1 MINDLENQINFCI
14 SKGAT
19 ETNTLDGSKTD
30 GKNKDED
37 AKLEA
42 VIIGAAA
49 STFVLGMIAYVFL
62 KYKK

>member
-19 ETNTLDGSKTD
+19 TNDNLDGSKTD

-37 AKLEA
+37 K
-42 VIIGAAA
+42 
-49 STFVLGMIAYVFL
+49 
-62 KYKK
+62 